1 MTAPSAGSTVSGVV
15 TVAANA
21 TDDVGVAEVDFL
33 LDGVSIGLDATA
45 PYSVQWNTTTSS
57 NGQHNLS
64 ARARD
69 TSGKFG
75 LTSGVVSVT
84 VNNPTTPPLPA
95 NLMAGWNFNEGQ
107 GTTTTDATGNGNSR
121 LSKTTRSGRPQ
132 VRQRYPSRWRRRLL
146 SVLNSPTLNVS
157 GNALTVSTWVNPL
170 GGSGDQV
177 LFGKFWNA
185 GMTSPY
191 YQYGLELQG
200 NGRIPVFL
208 VGTAAGHQAASMGSP
223 LALGQWSHLAVTFD
237 GSVVRFY
244 LDGNL
249 VSSPSIGATTV
260 TPRDTL
266 LYLGSDVRPSQFF
279 NGSLDDLRIYKRT
292 LAQGDIQSD
301 MSTPLAAGSP
311 TRLPPLLRSP
321 SRQTMPRLA
330 VA

>member
-1 MTAPSAGSTVSGVV
+1 
-15 TVAANA
+15 
-21 TDDVGVAEVDFL
+21 
-33 LDGVSIGLDATA
+33 
-45 PYSVQWNTTTSS
+45 
-57 NGQHNLS
+57 
-64 ARARD
+64 
-69 TSGKFG
+69 
-75 LTSGVVSVT
+75 
-84 VNNPTTPPLPA
+84 
-95 NLMAGWNFNEGQ
+95 
-107 GTTTTDATGNGNSR
+107 
-121 LSKTTRSGRPQ
+121 
-132 VRQRYPSRWRRRLL
+132 
-146 SVLNSPTLNVS
+146 
-157 GNALTVSTWVNPL
+157 
-170 GGSGDQV
+170 
-177 LFGKFWNA
+177 
-185 GMTSPY
+185 MTSPY

-301 MSTPLAAGSP
+301 MSTPLAAGSTDPSAP
-311 TRLPPLLRSP
+311 TVAITFPANNAQVGGSVTITADADDDFGVAGVRFFVDGLAVGPEDVEAPYAANWTPGPTQTAPTP
-321 SRQTMPRLA
+321 SRHSSS
-330 VA
+330 